1 MSSISSHISSARVT
15 RILASLLTVVALS
28 GCAHRTPYAYERL
41 PRSFPGVQIVPTQ
54 TGGFSVR
61 ILSGMV
67 GDGQPLY
74 IVDGRR
80 VSVEPSRGIDWFQPE
95 DIMGIQVLKDPS
107 EITVYG
113 PSGANGVVLITT
125 RQSLRPVKRA
135 MSPL

>member
-1 MSSISSHISSARVT
+1 
-15 RILASLLTVVALS
+15 
-28 GCAHRTPYAYERL
+28 
-41 PRSFPGVQIVPTQ
+41 
-54 TGGFSVR
+54 
-61 ILSGMV
+61 MV